1 MHTIQ
6 HNIDVHRQTITKYV
20 VDHSIFV
27 EYQGADR
34 RYDSVPGWWWWEW
47 EQKMRLDDV

>member
-6 HNIDVHRQTITKYV
+6 HNIDVQRQTITKYV
-20 VDHSIFV
+20 VDRSIFV

-34 RYDSVPGWWWWEW
+34 RYDSVPGWWWWE
-47 EQKMRLDDV
+47 QKMRLDDV